1 MTFFRKD
8 LLKIEPYRPVE
19 VDGAIRLDRNESPFN
34 LPLQIKEEIVRA
46 FSNLRLNHYPD
57 AWCGSV
63 KEAFSNY
70 IGQISP
76 EEVTVG
82 NGCDEVIQNV
92 IMAFALNNGPVLS
105 FWPTFPTYQI
115 ASRNL
120 GLEYLEIPL
129 NEDFTLPV
137 EKTIDFI
144 KKKKPSIVVI
154 CNPNNPTGSC
164 FPNEHIEKIINSTDG
179 IVLIDE
185 VYCEFSKKSFVDKF
199 RSYPNVL
206 ILRTLSKAFSGAGI
220 RMGFAFGEK
229 SLIDEV
235 EKVRL
240 PYLLSHF
247 SQVAGS
253 IILKNS
259 NLFIPNIEA
268 INLEIKRIYEGLKD
282 MNIQVYPTEAN
293 FLLANFKKPT
303 KNIVERLKEK
313 KILVRYFPYL
323 PNHIRISAGFKSD
336 TDVLLKELGKIIN
349 E

>member
-1 MTFFRKD
+1 MTLFRKD
-8 LLKIEPYRPVE
+8 LLGIEPYRPVE
-19 VDGAIRLDRNESPFN
+19 VKDAIRLDRNESPFD
-34 LPLQIKEEIVRA
+34 LPLQVKEEIINA
-46 FSNLRLNHYPD
+46 FSSLRLNHYPD

-63 KEAFSNY
+63 KEAFSQY
-70 IGQISP
+70 VGKIKP

-105 FWPTFPTYQI
+105 FWPTFHTYQI

-120 GLEYLEIPL
+120 GIEYIEIPL
-129 NEDFTLPV
+129 NEDFTMPI
-137 EKTIDFI
+137 EKVIDVV
-144 KKKKPSIVVI
+144 KEKRPSVIVI
-154 CNPNNPTGSC
+154 CNPNNPTGNC
-164 FPNEHIEKIINSTDG
+164 FPDEYIENIINSTPG

-199 RSYPNVL
+199 RLYPNVL
-206 ILRTLSKAFSGAGI
+206 ILRTLSKAFSGAGV
-220 RMGFAFGEK
+220 RMGFAFGNK
-229 SLIDEV
+229 FLIDEV

-259 NLFIPNIEA
+259 SLFKSNIDA
-268 INLEIKRIYEGLKD
+268 INAEINRIYDGLLK
-282 MNIQVYPTEAN
+282 MGIRVYPTEAN
-293 FLLANFKKPT
+293 FLLAKFDKPT
-303 KNIVERLKEK
+303 KDIVEKLRKR
-313 KILVRYFPYL
+313 KILVRFFPYL
-323 PNHIRISAGFKSD
+323 PNFIRISAGRSSD
-336 TDVLLKELGKIIN
+336 TNILLKELSRILN